1 MNSKHLTKFIS
12 HSWLKHK
19 KLQLQAQPDKEN
31 LRKEAI
37 DDMILKGEML
47 SALSLRS
54 RRRQGYPLSPF
65 LFIIILEI
73 VEEARE
79 INKREK

>member
-1 MNSKHLTKFIS
+1 
-12 HSWLKHK
+12 
-19 KLQLQAQPDKEN
+19 
-31 LRKEAI
+31 
-37 DDMILKGEML
+37 MILKGEML